1 MKSIF
6 FAVVF
11 FCFCYNC
18 NAQSGNSNQ
27 LTNENYVSKAKQ
39 ETDRLKVML
48 NLNTLQYQ
56 KILEINKDYFKKL
69 ADIRT
74 SDADNPALRRQKL
87 DELNKKRE
95 DELKRNLID
104 WQFTKYINKIDSIRH
119 QMTGH

>member
-1 MKSIF
+1 MKVFYLAFIPLF
-6 FAVVF
+6 LLIATKGFAQ
-11 FCFCYNC
+11 N
-18 NAQSGNSNQ
+18 NSPVNVS
-27 LTNENYVSKAKQ
+27 NYISKAQ
-39 ETDRLKVML
+39 AETNRLKASL
-48 NLNTLQYQ
+48 NLTDVQYQ

-95 DELKRNLID
+95 DDLKRTLID
-104 WQFTKYINKIDSIRH
+104 WQFTKYKNQMDSILH

>member
-1 MKSIF
+1 MK
-6 FAVVF
+6 VF
-11 FCFCYNC
+11 YLAFIHLFLLLATKGFSQN
-18 NAQSGNSNQ
+18 NQPINVSN
-27 LTNENYVSKAKQ
+27 YISKAQ
-39 ETDRLKVML
+39 AETNRLKASL
-48 NLNTLQYQ
+48 NLTDVQYQ
-56 KILEINKDYFKKL
+56 KVLEINKDYFKKL